1 MQRVYGLDILRAI
14 AIISVVLIHFAGVL
28 DFSAPNIPYY
38 YLIDGVELFFV
49 LSGFLIGSILI
60 KEYEK
65 ESFNKKSIAN
75 FWKRRWFRTLPNY
88 YLILLLNIV
97 FSYFGLNN
105 NDFSQLDWKFFLFL
119 QNFDWHFVGFF
130 WESWSLAVE
139 EWFYLLIPLM
149 LFLAHTVLKKIEI
162 KKQHIFL
169 VVILF
174 FLISPLV
181 YRYFILV
188 NENLDRFWW
197 DTKTRKIVTFRLDTI
212 VYGVLGA
219 YIKYYYVD
227 FWKKSK
233 YYFLFL
239 GCLLYWFS
247 GRLNGD
253 VNSLFM
259 KVFHFPYVS
268 LLVLFFI
275 PFFDSIKAGKGLVY
289 KSITHISKISY
300 SMYLIHAALVVQV
313 FTTHFKVETKLESIF
328 VYILMWTVTI
338 IASSL
343 LYKYYEKPITNFRD
357 KV

>member
-1 MQRVYGLDILRAI
+1 MNRIYGLDILRAI

-28 DFSAPNIPYY
+28 DLAIPNIPYH

-49 LSGFLIGSILI
+49 LSGFLIGTILI

-65 ESFNKKSIAN
+65 EYFNKESLMI

-88 YLILLLNIV
+88 YLILLLNIA
-97 FSYFGLNN
+97 FAYFGLNN
-105 NDFSQLDWKFFLFL
+105 NDFSEFDWKFFLFL

-139 EWFYLLIPLM
+139 EWFYLLIPLV
-149 LFLAHTVLKKIEI
+149 LFLAHISLKKSKI
-162 KKQHIFL
+162 KKNYIFL
-169 VVILF
+169 SVIIF
-174 FLISPLV
+174 FLILPLI
-181 YRYFILV
+181 YRYYSLV
-188 NENLDRFWW
+188 DISLDRFWW
-197 DTKTRKIVTFRLDTI
+197 DTKARKIVTFRLDTI

-233 YYFLFL
+233 YYFLLL

-247 GRLNGD
+247 GRLDGD
-253 VNSLFM
+253 VNSLYM

-275 PFFDSIKAGKGLVY
+275 PFFDSIKTGKGLVY

-300 SMYLIHAALVVQV
+300 SMYLIHVALVVQV